1 MKTLPAWAT
10 AHAPARPLVSGVSC
24 ANLHIIFI
32 YAFAHEHIAH
42 FDTAPYSTSGAQ
54 SDMSRQ
60 WQEAPG
66 FSDQDY
72 FGQSFQLH
80 LSLQSTKDKRP
91 PLCDCV
97 RSFEKLG
104 CWHVCLS
111 PPS

>member
-1 MKTLPAWAT
+1 MHQLARWLVAS
-10 AHAPARPLVSGVSC
+10 PAREVSC
-24 ANLHIIFI
+24 ANLQIIFI
-32 YAFAHEHIAH
+32 YAFADEH

-72 FGQSFQLH
+72 FGQSVQLH